1 MAVVMFGSQGM
12 TTWLVGAN
20 NAERELFQTKSPT
33 VS

>member
-1 MAVVMFGSQGM
+1 MFGSQGV
-12 TTWLVGAN
+12 TAWPVETN